1 MNSRSKAT
9 FLVLLIFGIGV
20 LFGGTLIFFWAQ
32 PRFPFPDGWSPGR
45 RQEVRN
51 NPSPE
56 RSMNNLSDTLDLS
69 PSQRTE
75 LRRIF
80 EESRQK
86 LGEINKE
93 SNGRHRAVRRETLEQ
108 IRTLLEPDQMEQFE
122 EFLAQRQQ
130 RGERRRQGPGSM
142 RRRERPRDNAP

>member
-20 LFGGTLIFFWAQ
+20 LFGGTLVFFWAQ
-32 PRFPFPDGWSPGR
+32 PRFPFPEGSPGR

-56 RSMNNLSDTLDLS
+56 RSMSYLSDALDLS
-69 PSQRTE
+69 PSQRIE
-75 LRRIF
+75 LRRIL
-80 EESRQK
+80 EESRQQ

-93 SNGRHRAVRRETLEQ
+93 SNGRHRAVRRETLEH
-108 IRTLLEPDQMEQFE
+108 IRALLEPDQMAQFE
-122 EFLAQRQQ
+122 EFLAQREQ
-130 RGERRRQGPGSM
+130 RWRRGRQGPGSM
-142 RRRERPRDNAP
+142 RRRERTLDGPP

>member
-20 LFGGTLIFFWAQ
+20 LFGGTLIFFWVQ
-32 PRFPFPDGWSPGR
+32 PRFPFPDGPPPGR

-56 RSMNNLSDTLDLS
+56 RSMNYLSDALDLS

-75 LRRIF
+75 LRRIL
-80 EESRQK
+80 EDGRQQ

-93 SNGRHRAVRRETLEQ
+93 SNRRHRAVRRGTLEQ
-108 IRTLLEPDQMEQFE
+108 IRTILAPDQMEQFE
-122 EFLAQRQQ
+122 EFLAQREQ
-130 RGERRRQGPGSM
+130 RWQRRRQGPGSM
-142 RRRERPRDNAP
+142 RRRERTPDGSP

>member
-9 FLVLLIFGIGV
+9 FLVLLIFAIGV
-20 LFGGTLIFFWAQ
+20 LFGGTLVFFWAQ

-51 NPSPE
+51 NPSPG
-56 RSMNNLSDTLDLS
+56 RSMDSLSDALGLS
-69 PSQRTE
+69 PLQRTE

-80 EESRQK
+80 EESRQQA
-86 LGEINKE
+86 GEINKE
-93 SNGRHRAVRRETLEQ
+93 SNGRHRAVRRETLDQ
-108 IRTLLEPDQMEQFE
+108 IRALLEPDQMEQFR

-130 RGERRRQGPGSM
+130 RGERRRQNPSSM
-142 RRRERPRDNAP
+142 RRRERSRDTP

>member
-1 MNSRSKAT
+1 LNSRSKAT

-20 LFGGTLIFFWAQ
+20 LFGGTLVFFWAQ
-32 PRFPFPDGWSPGR
+32 PRFPFPEGAPGW

-56 RSMNNLSDTLDLS
+56 RSMNYLSDALDLS

-75 LRRIF
+75 LRRIL
-80 EESRQK
+80 EESRQQ

-108 IRTLLEPDQMEQFE
+108 IRAILEPDQMEQFE
-122 EFLAQRQQ
+122 EFLAQREQ
-130 RGERRRQGPGSM
+130 RGQRRRQGPGSM
-142 RRRERPRDNAP
+142 RRRERTPDGSP

>member
-20 LFGGTLIFFWAQ
+20 LFGATLVFFWAQ
-32 PRFPFPDGWSPGR
+32 PRFPFPDGPPGR
-45 RQEVRN
+45 LQEVRN

-56 RSMNNLSDTLDLS
+56 RSMSYLSDVLDLS

-75 LRRIF
+75 LRRIL
-80 EESRQK
+80 EDSRQQ
-86 LGEINKE
+86 LSEINKE

-108 IRTLLEPDQMEQFE
+108 MRAILEPNQMEQFE
-122 EFLAQRQQ
+122 EFLAQREQ
-130 RGERRRQGPGSM
+130 RWQRRRQGSGSM
-142 RRRERPRDNAP
+142 RRRERTRDSSP

>member
-20 LFGGTLIFFWAQ
+20 LFGGTLVFFWAQ

-56 RSMNNLSDTLDLS
+56 RGMSYLADTLDLS

-75 LRRIF
+75 LRRIL
-80 EESRQK
+80 EESRQQ
-86 LGEINKE
+86 LGDINKE
-93 SNGRHRAVRRETLEQ
+93 SNGRHRAVRRETVEQ
-108 IRTLLEPDQMEQFE
+108 IRTILEPDQIEQFE

-142 RRRERPRDNAP
+142 PRRERPRDSAP

>member
-20 LFGGTLIFFWAQ
+20 LFGGTLVFFWAQ
-32 PRFPFPDGWSPGR
+32 PRFPFPDGPPGR

-56 RSMNNLSDTLDLS
+56 RSMNRLSDALDLS
-69 PSQRTE
+69 PSQRTA
-75 LRRIF
+75 LRRIL
-80 EESRQK
+80 EESRQQ

-108 IRTLLEPDQMEQFE
+108 IRALLEPDQMEQFE
-122 EFLAQRQQ
+122 EFLAQREQ
-130 RGERRRQGPGSM
+130 RWQRRRQGSGSM
-142 RRRERPRDNAP
+142 RRRERPRDGSP

>member
-20 LFGGTLIFFWAQ
+20 LFGGTLVFFWAQ
-32 PRFPFPDGWSPGR
+32 PRFPFPDAPPGR

-56 RSMNNLSDTLDLS
+56 RSISYLSDALDLS

-75 LRRIF
+75 LRRIL
-80 EESRQK
+80 EESRQQ
-86 LGEINKE
+86 LGEITKE
-93 SNGRHRAVRRETLEQ
+93 SNGRHRAVRRETLGQ
-108 IRTLLEPDQMEQFE
+108 IRTILESDQMEQFE
-122 EFLAQRQQ
+122 EFLAQREQ
-130 RGERRRQGPGSM
+130 RWQRRRQGPGSM
-142 RRRERPRDNAP
+142 RRRQKTRDGPP